1 MGLGIRLAIELLA
14 VLKDGI
20 GLWNFFEAWLGGN
33 RSLPTSLC
41 GEWPALSGF
50 ERFE

>member
-20 GLWNFFEAWLGGN
+20 GLWNFFEAWLWQPSWG
-33 RSLPTSLC
+33 SSQVH
-41 GEWPALSGF
+41 
-50 ERFE
+50 